1 MAPEHTYRIRL
12 MLQNLESIR
21 HLAIDNECMPIRRR
35 DDGLIEMEAFASEGA
50 VAKLRRMRKRDV
62 FVEVL
67 ADRAAESA
75 EAIKLVSPDNRY
87 ANGAL
92 PRGPGSRRD

>member
-1 MAPEHTYRIRL
+1 MAQERTYRIRL
-12 MLQNLESIR
+12 TLQNLDAIR
-21 HLAIDNECMPIRRR
+21 YLAIDNGCMPMRRR
-35 DDGLIEMEAFASEGA
+35 DDGLIEMEAFASDSV
-50 VAKLRRMRKRDV
+50 VAQLRRLRKRDV

-67 ADRAAESA
+67 ADRTAEAAEA
-75 EAIKLVSPDNRY
+75 MKLVSPENRY